1 MDLKEFKKKKTDS
14 FLTTAR
20 VIACFKFWLGTHRF
34 FLIYFWLVCFLTCL
48 FLKMSTCS
56 VSFPGFLPSTWWGV
70 IWSDPLY
77 SWHVCYESSWNVILS
92 QFSLMFRLTLTFWSN
107 LDYSWEI
114 TEEQRTVCVYRVM
127 IGPQCLNRM
136 CIIMSN
142 CPETIFSLSQFLVV
156 FPYLTS
162 VVASDIFSTAFT
174 HKRSNTCTSPWMI

>member
-1 MDLKEFKKKKTDS
+1 MDLKELKKKTDS

-20 VIACFKFWLGTHRF
+20 ACFKFWLGTHRNKHIF
-34 FLIYFWLVCFLTCL
+34 FLYFWLVYFLTCL

-92 QFSLMFRLTLTFWSN
+92 QFSLMFRLTLTFWSH

-136 CIIMSN
+136 CILMSN